1 MWPQILNTVLS
12 LVPVHTC
19 VYTHVCV
26 YPGTCTSHKCILKVG
41 VHKCVCIKI
50 MCVYVVNVLGPFFFV
65 FYFIFIFQEH
75 SSQNYFFFLYQY
87 KGAVFFTRFIS

>member
-50 MCVYVVNVLGPFFFV
+50 MCVYVVNVPGFFFV

>member
-1 MWPQILNTVLS
+1 MYVLK
-12 LVPVHTC
+12 LCARVCTHG
-19 VYTHVCV
+19 VYT
-26 YPGTCTSHKCILKVG
+26 T
-41 VHKCVCIKI
+41 
-50 MCVYVVNVLGPFFFV
+50 YVVNVPVLFSIV